1 MLKALRVK
9 LSAFGISIVV
19 LTGTVIPSGTVSV
32 SSVVLSADPRTVIT
46 VPVNTT
52 IEIPNAESFT

>member
-1 MLKALRVK
+1 M
-9 LSAFGISIVV
+9 S
-19 LTGTVIPSGTVSV
+19 
-32 SSVVLSADPRTVIT
+32 SADSLQSVAPSSSQSATVLGSADSTTEETETVPDGIT